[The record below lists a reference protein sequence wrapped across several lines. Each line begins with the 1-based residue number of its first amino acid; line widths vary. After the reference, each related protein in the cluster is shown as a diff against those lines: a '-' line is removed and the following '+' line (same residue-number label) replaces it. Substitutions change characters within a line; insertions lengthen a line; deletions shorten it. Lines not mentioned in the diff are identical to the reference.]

1 MMLKGMVVVIVR
13 LSLKLFRSETDT
25 ENDGR
30 FALINLL
37 IINSII
43 FECLCELV
51 RIELMCH

>member
-1 MMLKGMVVVIVR
+1 MVVVIVR